1 MKERKNNTFAL
12 FVNDKKTGKQPDYS
26 GYGRVNGV
34 DVKLAVWNEVSEKGT
49 EYLSGRFTIVEE
61 TTEAAPKADKKEP
74 EVDNSIDDDIPF

>member
-1 MKERKNNTFAL
+1 MERKDNTFVL

-34 DVKLAVWNEVSEKGT
+34 DVKLAVWNEVSEKGN

-61 TTEAAPKADKKEP
+61 TTEAAPKTEKKEP
-74 EVDNSIDDDIPF
+74 KEDKYIDDEIPF